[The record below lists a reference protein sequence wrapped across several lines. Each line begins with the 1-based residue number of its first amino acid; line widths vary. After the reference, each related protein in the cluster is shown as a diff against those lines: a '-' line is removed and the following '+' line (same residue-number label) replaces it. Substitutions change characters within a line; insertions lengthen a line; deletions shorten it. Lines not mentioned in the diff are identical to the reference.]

1 MNLPKIF
8 DSINKSQEF
17 NSIDKIFKLNDILRD
32 YNLVLDVEDIK
43 DIINS
48 KNNTLRSQG
57 RIELN
62 LNVIE
67 SIIKELGKSPYI
79 NQENFVETVNDM
91 YAVFHHVKNRTSD
104 LLCDKDVLKAIMFF
118 YNSVYNGSMELVM
131 GKGTEKII
139 NNFKHNKELTC
150 IEEEY

>member
-1 MNLPKIF
+1 
-8 DSINKSQEF
+8 
-17 NSIDKIFKLNDILRD
+17 
-32 YNLVLDVEDIK
+32 
-43 DIINS
+43 
-48 KNNTLRSQG
+48 
-57 RIELN
+57 
-62 LNVIE
+62 
-67 SIIKELGKSPYI
+67 
-79 NQENFVETVNDM
+79 VETVNDV

-150 IEEEY
+150 TEEEY